1 MFLFFTMLLLTVRS
15 HVKFV
20 CTHSSAEHPSQ
31 LNFLYFTYHD
41 TPVVGDSVP
50 GTTTIQAPSGAK
62 HEFTFT
68 TFAHL
73 GELVSSL
80 TVDELREATRNAPII
95 NDGSNESMESRFGD
109 FEGFVCYE
117 GNDGVGYVLSGS
129 GQPDIRYAQ
138 NIDYANSPIETVYV
152 ATINEASSG
161 TYYFWTDNTDVNLD
175 SDCNGA
181 KYVGACIQGEASKSE
196 ITVNV
201 VSAGASCPSDHF
213 PSSAYFSAPSSLQTM
228 SQPGTVVQ
236 PDCIAALPYQTG
248 MVTCMAD
255 GTWHSTVMCSD
266 QPGCANGPY
275 DLTVAS
281 VTGVEAITTE
291 YQSCDNFYVAQGS
304 VCHVVC
310 EDGQYAPG
318 SYQVECVGNDQWQV
332 VNSGTC
338 VPNSQSNPPNQ
349 PIITS
354 VAYDY
359 DRMMVTVSF
368 DFTNGEN
375 DDLVHSWRVEASN
388 SDLGPQNQL
397 NSVIN
402 MGFLELSIPSSEVAY
417 HEEEICYTVSVENDV
432 GMAISDQH
440 CYIVTTTP
448 SPTSTPTESPTSA
461 PTASPTSVPSM
472 SPTTEEPTSV
482 PSVSP
487 TTEEPTSIPSVSP
500 TTEEPTSVPSVSPTT
515 EEPTS
520 IPSVSPTTE
529 EPTSAPSVSPT
540 TKEPTSAPSM
550 SPSTDEPTSAP
561 SVSPSTAPS
570 TVPSASPTTEEPTS
584 VPSVSPTTE
593 TPTSLPSLSPSAAE
607 IFLEK
612 EAESVWDNQILII
625 VFAAT
630 SAAICCCCICVCVL
644 MRRKDDEEEDKDII
658 VEVKID
664 RADCLKRSPLSPVEL
679 NDTYEKRVT
688 E

>member
-1 MFLFFTMLLLTVRS
+1 
-15 HVKFV
+15 
-20 CTHSSAEHPSQ
+20 
-31 LNFLYFTYHD
+31 
-41 TPVVGDSVP
+41 
-50 GTTTIQAPSGAK
+50 
-62 HEFTFT
+62 
-68 TFAHL
+68 
-73 GELVSSL
+73 
-80 TVDELREATRNAPII
+80 
-95 NDGSNESMESRFGD
+95 MESRYGD

-117 GNDGVGYVLSGS
+117 GNANVGNVLSGS
-129 GQPDIRYAQ
+129 GQPDIRYTQ
-138 NIDYANSPIETVYV
+138 NIAYAGSAIETVYV

-161 TYYFWTDNTDVNLD
+161 TYYFWTDGTDANLD
-175 SDCNGA
+175 SGCQG
-181 KYVGACIQGEASKSE
+181 YVGACIDGESSKSE

-213 PSSAYFSAPSSLQTM
+213 PSSAYFSAPSSLQTT

-281 VTGVEAITTE
+281 VTGVEAITSE
-291 YQSCDNFYVAQGS
+291 HQSCDNFYVAQGS

-318 SYQVECVGNDQWQV
+318 SYQVECVGNDEWQI

-338 VPNSQSNPPNQ
+338 VPNSQSNPPIQ

-359 DRMMVTVSF
+359 DRMMVTVTF

-388 SDLGPQNQL
+388 SELGPQNQL

-417 HEEEICYTVSVENDV
+417 HEQEICYTVTVENDV

-448 SPTSTPTESPTSA
+448 SPTSTPTESPTS
-461 PTASPTSVPSM
+461 VPSM
-472 SPTTEEPTSV
+472 PPTTEEPTRV
-482 PSVSP
+482 
-487 TTEEPTSIPSVSP
+487 PSVSP
-500 TTEEPTSVPSVSPTT
+500 TTEEPTSVPSVSPTVA
-515 EEPTS
+515 PTFA
-520 IPSVSPTTE
+520 PH
-529 EPTSAPSVSPT
+529 TSAPSIRPSIS
-540 TKEPTSAPSM
+540 PTSA
-550 SPSTDEPTSAP
+550 
-561 SVSPSTAPS
+561 
-570 TVPSASPTTEEPTS
+570 
-584 VPSVSPTTE
+584 
-593 TPTSLPSLSPSAAE
+593 
-607 IFLEK
+607 
-612 EAESVWDNQILII
+612 
-625 VFAAT
+625 
-630 SAAICCCCICVCVL
+630 
-644 MRRKDDEEEDKDII
+644 
-658 VEVKID
+658 
-664 RADCLKRSPLSPVEL
+664 
-679 NDTYEKRVT
+679 
-688 E
+688 